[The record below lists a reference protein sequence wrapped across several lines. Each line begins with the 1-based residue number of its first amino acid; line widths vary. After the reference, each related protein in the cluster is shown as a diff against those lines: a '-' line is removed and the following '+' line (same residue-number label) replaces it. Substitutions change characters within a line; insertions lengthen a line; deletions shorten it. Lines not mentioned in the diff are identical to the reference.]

1 MVKIRLRRVGK
12 KKQPSYRITVADSR
26 SPRDGRFIEVIGFY
40 NPRTDP
46 ETVRLQEDRA
56 LHWLGVGAQPSD
68 PVARLLEKM
77 GTLARFERLK
87 AGESL
92 EVLLAEAEAAA
103 EARPAVSAKTQPV
116 RAAKRAEKKA
126 VAEEEEVKAE
136 PEPEVEVEAE
146 AEAEPEPE
154 EEGEATEEAEP
165 VSEAEEDSSAE
176 ETAETEAS
184 EEEEEQEP
192 EPPAEETEQGEEET
206 ET

>member
-56 LHWLGVGAQPSD
+56 LHWLSVGAQPSD

-116 RAAKRAEKKA
+116 RAAKPAKKKVDTEEPVEEEA
-126 VAEEEEVKAE
+126 PEEEPEEEEVE
-136 PEPEVEVEAE
+136 EAKE
-146 AEAEPEPE
+146 EE
-154 EEGEATEEAEP
+154 EEGEATVEAEP
-165 VSEAEEDSSAE
+165 VSEAEEESSAE
-176 ETAETEAS
+176 EATETEA
-184 EEEEEQEP
+184 EEEQEP
-192 EPPAEETEQGEEET
+192 EPPAEESEQGEEET